1 MIKPPP
7 LRNDCFALPAD
18 VDWVPVD
25 QALADLKSRI
35 AAVVGEETCL
45 TEAAQGR
52 ILADDITACRS
63 SPPHANTAV
72 DGYGF
77 AGETALGSGPVHLTL
92 IKGRAAAG
100 EPFTGTVPIG
110 HAIRILTGA
119 KLPEGVDTVVL
130 QEDVSTDRTQIA
142 FNGPL
147 KARANTRQ
155 AGEDIAEGD
164 IILSK
169 GRRLT
174 SADLAL
180 LSSVGV
186 AEVPV
191 FNSLRVGVLSTGDE
205 LCQTSDAPEEGQ
217 IFDANRPMLLAL
229 IAQFGFLPVD
239 LGIVGD
245 DRQLLSDKLDH
256 ASQTC
261 DVILTSGGASSGDED
276 HLSVL
281 LKDTGSMAMWRIAV
295 KPGRPLALGMWQ
307 GVPVF
312 GLPGNPVAA
321 LTCTLIFA
329 RPAMSVLAGGA
340 WQEPQGFLV
349 PAAFEKSKKAGRREF
364 LRARMNDGVV
374 EVFKS
379 EGSGR
384 VSGLS
389 WATGFVELSDEAQTI
404 QTGDLVRYIPFSS
417 FN

>member
-7 LRNDCFALPAD
+7 LRNDCFALPAG

-35 AAVVGEETCL
+35 SAVVGEETCP

-52 ILADDITACRS
+52 ILAGDITAHRS

-77 AGETALGSGPVHLTL
+77 AGEQAVGSGPVHLTL
-92 IKGRAAAG
+92 IQGRAAAG
-100 EPFTGTVPIG
+100 EPFTGTVPNG

-130 QEDVSTDRTQIA
+130 QEDVSTDGTQIA

-147 KARANTRQ
+147 KTRANTRQ
-155 AGEDIAEGD
+155 AGEDIAKGD
-164 IILSK
+164 IILPK

-180 LSSVGV
+180 LSSVGTV
-186 AEVPV
+186 EVSV
-191 FNSLRVGVLSTGDE
+191 FKTLRVGVLSTGDE
-205 LCQTSDAPEEGQ
+205 LCQTSDVPLEGQ

-229 IAQFGFLPVD
+229 IALFGFVPVD

-245 DRQLLSDKLDH
+245 DRQALSDKLDH

-276 HLSVL
+276 HLSAL

-364 LRARMNDGVV
+364 LRARMNNGAV

-389 WATGFVELSDEAQTI
+389 WATGFVELSNEAQTI
-404 QTGDLVRYIPFSS
+404 QTGDLVRYIPFSA
-417 FN
+417 FD